1 MSEKV
6 ADGWEEKE
14 GEKEVS
20 STYIYRFGRRPLGL
34 VPAMMLLFLYSQFML
49 GFR

>member
-20 STYIYRFGRRPLGL
+20 STYIDL
-34 VPAMMLLFLYSQFML
+34 VAVPWGSCQP
-49 GFR
+49 